1 MMGQDPS
8 NESIGP
14 TGPKSRRQGPS
25 QINQKFFASFFQKG
39 SSFFLSPP
47 GFTLIEILVVLAI
60 LGLVLGI
67 MIGRGPMRSTGLQ
80 LRAAAGAMAQNLR
93 AARAA
98 AIASN
103 RQVAVAIDPARHVFS
118 VDGRA
123 PVLLAPDLSLD
134 VSDALR
140 GPGTVRIIRFAPDG
154 SDSGGHVVLGTGG
167 RQVQI
172 SVQWLT
178 GQVSVA
184 DAR

>member
-1 MMGQDPS
+1 
-8 NESIGP
+8 
-14 TGPKSRRQGPS
+14 
-25 QINQKFFASFFQKG
+25 
-39 SSFFLSPP
+39 
-47 GFTLIEILVVLAI
+47 
-60 LGLVLGI
+60 
-67 MIGRGPMRSTGLQ
+67 MRSTGLQ
-80 LRAAAGAMAQNLR
+80 LRAAAGAMAQNFR

-98 AIASN
+98 AIATN
-103 RQVAVAIDPARHVFS
+103 HPVTVAIDPARHMFS

-154 SDSGGHVVLGTGG
+154 SDSGGRVVLGTGG
-167 RQVQI
+167 REVQI